1 MSIIVEYDT
10 VVNSEAN
17 DDNEIS
23 ADIDENEIECS
34 WRKVRVSHI

>member
-34 WRKVRVSHI
+34 